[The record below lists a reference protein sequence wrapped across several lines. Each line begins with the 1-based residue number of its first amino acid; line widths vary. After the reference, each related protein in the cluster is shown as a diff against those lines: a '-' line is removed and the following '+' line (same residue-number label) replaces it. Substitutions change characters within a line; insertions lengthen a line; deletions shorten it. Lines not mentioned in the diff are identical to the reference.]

1 MRRTNRA
8 LFAIAA
14 AALLAVAPAFPA
26 RAQARLDT
34 RPVTFFIDL
43 GYVNLAD
50 YPKWIALGPEV
61 ELRLGRFL
69 SLNPEASIWLRQS
82 RGGTVQFVPGATANV
97 RLGRFFIG
105 GGAVRRVSD
114 WAESAGGGLVPK
126 FQAGL
131 RTGPTRLTLA
141 GYYLNVTNDVVF
153 SLTVGIGIGRRELR
167 DPDD

>member
-1 MRRTNRA
+1 MKSSNRV

-14 AALLAVAPAFPA
+14 AGLLAAAPALPA

-34 RPVTFFIDL
+34 RPVTFLVDL
-43 GYVNLAD
+43 GYVNLTD

-69 SLNPEASIWLRQS
+69 SVNPEASIWLRQS
-82 RGGTVQFVPGATANV
+82 RGGTVQLVPGATANV
-97 RLGRFFIG
+97 RIGRFFIG

-114 WAESAGGGLVPK
+114 WSESAGGWLVPK

-131 RTGPTRLTLA
+131 RTGPTRLTLS
-141 GYYLNVTNDVVF
+141 GHYLNLTNDVVL
-153 SLTVGIGIGRRELR
+153 SLTIGIGIGRREPR

>member
-1 MRRTNRA
+1 MTRANRVF
-8 LFAIAA
+8 FAIAA
-14 AALLAVAPAFPA
+14 AGFLALAPALPA
-26 RAQARLDT
+26 RAQARFDT
-34 RPVTFFIDL
+34 RPVTFLVDL
-43 GYVNLAD
+43 GYINLAD

-97 RLGRFFIG
+97 HIGRFSIG

-114 WAESAGGGLVPK
+114 WSESAGGALVPK
-126 FQAGL
+126 FQVGL
-131 RTGPTRLTLA
+131 RSGPTRLTLA
-141 GYYLNVTNDVVF
+141 GYYLNVTNDVVL
-153 SLTVGIGIGRRELR
+153 SLTVGIGVGRREPR

>member
-1 MRRTNRA
+1 MRRTNRV
-8 LFAIAA
+8 FSAIAA
-14 AALLAVAPAFPA
+14 AGLLALAPSLPA
-26 RAQARLDT
+26 RAQARFDT
-34 RPVTFFIDL
+34 RPVAFLVDL

-50 YPKWIALGPEV
+50 YPKWVALGPEV

-69 SLNPEASIWLRQS
+69 SVNPEASIWLRQS

-97 RLGRFFIG
+97 RLGRFFVG

-114 WAESAGGGLVPK
+114 WSESAGGWLVPK
-126 FQAGL
+126 FQVGL

-141 GYYLNVTNDVVF
+141 GYYLNVTNDVVL
-153 SLTVGIGIGRRELR
+153 SLTVGIGIGRREPR